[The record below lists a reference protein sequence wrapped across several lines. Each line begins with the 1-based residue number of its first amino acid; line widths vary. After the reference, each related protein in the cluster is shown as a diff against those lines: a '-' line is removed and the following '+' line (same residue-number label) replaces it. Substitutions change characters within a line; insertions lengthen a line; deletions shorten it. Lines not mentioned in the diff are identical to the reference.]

1 MMQIH
6 FQVEGDPKGKGR
18 PRFSRVG
25 SFTKVYTDKQT
36 LGYEAKIAHFAKQAM
51 GTSEPLKTPVSVF
64 LYVRLPIPQ
73 SYPKKRREA
82 CLNGSELPCKKPDI
96 DNIAKTYL
104 DAMNGVIF
112 VDDTQVIDLHV
123 KKLYSAVAGVD
134 VMVMQT
140 GAAND

>member
-1 MMQIH
+1 MQIH

-25 SFTKVYTDKQT
+25 NFTKVYTDKQT
-36 LGYEAKIAHFAKQAM
+36 LTYEAMIATFAKQAM
-51 GTSEPLKTPVSVF
+51 GGTELLKTPVSVF
-64 LYVRLPIPQ
+64 LYVRLPVPQ
-73 SYPKKRREA
+73 SYSKKRRDA
-82 CLNGSELPCKKPDI
+82 CLSGLEKPCKKPDI

-123 KKLYSAVAGVD
+123 KKLYSVVAGVD
-134 VMVMQT
+134 VMVMEAQ
-140 GAAND
+140 

>member
-36 LGYEAKIAHFAKQAM
+36 LSYEAMIATFAKQAM
-51 GTSEPLKTPVSVF
+51 GVNDLLETPVSVF
-64 LYVRLPIPQ
+64 LYVRLSVPQ
-73 SYPKKRREA
+73 SYTKKRREA
-82 CLNGSELPCKKPDI
+82 CLSGAEKPCKKPDI

-112 VDDTQVIDLHV
+112 VDDTQVVDLHV
-123 KKLYSAVAGVD
+123 KKLYTEKAGVD
-134 VMVMQT
+134 VMVME
-140 GAAND
+140 AE

>member
-1 MMQIH
+1 MQIH

-25 SFTKVYTDKQT
+25 NFTKVYTDKQT
-36 LGYEAKIAHFAKQAM
+36 LTYEAMIATFAKQAM
-51 GTSEPLKTPVSVF
+51 GGTELLKTPVSVF
-64 LYVRLPIPQ
+64 LYVRLPVPQ

-82 CLNGSELPCKKPDI
+82 CLSGLEKPCKKPDI

-123 KKLYSAVAGVD
+123 KKLYSVVAGVD
-134 VMVMQT
+134 VMVMETQ
-140 GAAND
+140 

>member
-6 FQVEGDPKGKGR
+6 FQVEGNPKGKGR

-25 SFTKVYTDKQT
+25 NFTKVYTDKQT
-36 LGYEAKIAHFAKQAM
+36 LTYEAMIATFAKQAM
-51 GTSEPLKTPVSVF
+51 GATEPLKTPVSVF
-64 LYVRLPIPQ
+64 LYVRLPVPQ

-82 CLNGSELPCKKPDI
+82 CLSGLERPCKKPDI

-104 DAMNGVIF
+104 DAMNGIIF

-123 KKLYSAVAGVD
+123 KKLYSVVAGVD
-134 VMVMQT
+134 VMVMETQ
-140 GAAND
+140 

>member
-36 LGYEAKIAHFAKQAM
+36 LTYEALIATFAKQAINA
-51 GTSEPLKTPVSVF
+51 TEPLKTPVSVF
-64 LYVRLPIPQ
+64 LYVRLTIPQ

-82 CLNGSELPCKKPDI
+82 CLSGAEKPCKKPDI

-123 KKLYSAVAGVD
+123 KKVYAEKAGVD
-134 VMVMQT
+134 VMVMELQ
-140 GAAND
+140 

>member
-25 SFTKVYTDKQT
+25 NFTKVYTDKQT
-36 LGYEAKIAHFAKQAM
+36 LTYEAMIATFAKQAM
-51 GTSEPLKTPVSVF
+51 GGTEPLKTPVSVF

-82 CLNGSELPCKKPDI
+82 CLSGLEKPCKKPDI

-104 DAMNGVIF
+104 DAMDGVIF

-123 KKLYSAVAGVD
+123 KKLYSVVAGVD
-134 VMVMQT
+134 VMVMEAQ
-140 GAAND
+140 

>member
-36 LGYEAKIAHFAKQAM
+36 LGYEAKIANFAKQAM
-51 GTSEPLKTPVSVF
+51 GGTEPLKTAVSVY
-64 LYVRLPIPQ
+64 LYVRLSIPH
-73 SYPKKRREA
+73 SYPKKRGEA

-123 KKLYSAVAGVD
+123 KKLYAEKAGVD
-134 VMVMQT
+134 VMVMEAQ
-140 GAAND
+140 

>member
-25 SFTKVYTDKQT
+25 NFTKVYTDKQT
-36 LGYEAKIAHFAKQAM
+36 LTYEALIATFAKQAI
-51 GTSEPLKTPVSVF
+51 GATEPLKTPVSVF

-73 SYPKKRREA
+73 SYPKKRRGA
-82 CLNGSELPCKKPDI
+82 CLSGAEKPCKKPDI

-123 KKLYSAVAGVD
+123 KKVYAEKAGVD
-134 VMVMQT
+134 VMVME
-140 GAAND
+140 AA

>member
-25 SFTKVYTDKQT
+25 NFTKVYTDKQT
-36 LGYEAKIAHFAKQAM
+36 LTYEAMIATFAKQAM
-51 GTSEPLKTPVSVF
+51 GGTELLKTPVSVF
-64 LYVRLPIPQ
+64 LYVRLPVPQ
-73 SYPKKRREA
+73 SYSKKRREA
-82 CLNGSELPCKKPDI
+82 CLSGLEKPCKKPDI

-123 KKLYSAVAGVD
+123 KKLYSVVAGVD
-134 VMVMQT
+134 VMVMETQ
-140 GAAND
+140 

>member
-36 LGYEAKIAHFAKQAM
+36 LTYESLIATFAKQAM
-51 GTSEPLKTPVSVF
+51 GGTEPLKTPVSVF

-82 CLNGSELPCKKPDI
+82 CLNGSEKPCKKPDI

-123 KKLYSAVAGVD
+123 KKLYAEKAGVD
-134 VMVMQT
+134 VMVME
-140 GAAND
+140 AE

>member
-1 MMQIH
+1 MQIH

-36 LGYEAKIAHFAKQAM
+36 LSYEAMIAFFAKQAM
-51 GTSEPLKTPVSVF
+51 GVTDLLETPVSVF
-64 LYVRLPIPQ
+64 LYVRLPVPQ
-73 SYPKKRREA
+73 SYTKKRREA
-82 CLNGSELPCKKPDI
+82 CLRGTEKPCKKPDI

-112 VDDTQVIDLHV
+112 VDDTQVVDLHV
-123 KKLYSAVAGVD
+123 KKLYSDKAGVD
-134 VMVMQT
+134 VMVME
-140 GAAND
+140 AE

>member
-36 LGYEAKIAHFAKQAM
+36 LTYEALIATFAKQAM
-51 GTSEPLKTPVSVF
+51 GGTEPLKTPVSVF

-73 SYPKKRREA
+73 SYPKKRKEA
-82 CLNGSELPCKKPDI
+82 CLNGSEMPCKKPDI

-123 KKLYSAVAGVD
+123 KKVYATEAGVD
-134 VMVMQT
+134 VMVMEAQ
-140 GAAND
+140 

>member
-6 FQVEGDPKGKGR
+6 FQVEGNPKGKGR

-36 LGYEAKIAHFAKQAM
+36 LTYEATIATFAKQAM
-51 GTSEPLKTPVSVF
+51 GGMEPLKTPVSVF
-64 LYVRLPIPQ
+64 LYVRLPVPQ
-73 SYPKKRREA
+73 SYPKKRREG
-82 CLNGSELPCKKPDI
+82 CLGGFEKPCKKPDI

-123 KKLYSAVAGVD
+123 KKLYSVVAGVD
-134 VMVMQT
+134 VMVME
-140 GAAND
+140 AE

>member
-25 SFTKVYTDKQT
+25 KFTKVYTDKQT
-36 LGYEAKIAHFAKQAM
+36 LTYEAVIATFAKQAM
-51 GTSEPLKTPVSVF
+51 GGTEPLKTPVSVF

-73 SYPKKRREA
+73 SYPKKRKEA
-82 CLNGSELPCKKPDI
+82 CLNGSEMPCKKPDI

-123 KKLYSAVAGVD
+123 KKLYAEKAGVD
-134 VMVMQT
+134 VMVMEAQ
-140 GAAND
+140 

>member
-1 MMQIH
+1 MQIH

-25 SFTKVYTDKQT
+25 NFTKVYTDKQT
-36 LGYEAKIAHFAKQAM
+36 LTYEAMIATFAKQAM
-51 GTSEPLKTPVSVF
+51 GGTELLKTPVSVF
-64 LYVRLPIPQ
+64 LYVRLPVPQ
-73 SYPKKRREA
+73 SYSKKRRDA
-82 CLNGSELPCKKPDI
+82 CLSGLEKPCKKPDI

-123 KKLYSAVAGVD
+123 KKLYSVVAGVD
-134 VMVMQT
+134 VMVMETQ
-140 GAAND
+140 